1 MKFKNVPEYD
11 IDFYAIVNYMILD
24 EVLEDDD
31 DVEEVRRAVKIVESF
46 MSQLEELQEDN
57 ENWG

>member
-1 MKFKNVPEYD
+1 MRFKNVPEYE

-31 DVEEVRRAVKIVESF
+31 DIEEVRRAVKIVESF
-46 MSQLEELQEDN
+46 MSQLEELQYDN
-57 ENWG
+57 ENRG